1 MLVAFWKAATSF
13 PDFFYFQKRV
23 FFSFLFCFLFICICC
38 ILKIGN
44 LVSCFFLLLLY
55 FQKRVFSSIF
65 CFLSHLLL
73 SHFEKRHPLSS
84 FFHMTFLLIT
94 IYFSGPPSHGSLFKW
109 VPMRSLE
116 NIWTTNWWKTAHFS
130 WVARM

>member
-13 PDFFYFQKRV
+13 PVFFCIFKNDFFP
-23 FFSFLFCFLFICICC
+23 FLCCFLFYLHLLHFENRLSAFFFFFCIFKNEFFLPFFAFCLICFCH
-38 ILKIGN
+38 ILKSVIP
-44 LVSCFFLLLLY
+44 F
-55 FQKRVFSSIF
+55 
-65 CFLSHLLL
+65 
-73 SHFEKRHPLSS
+73 PP
-84 FFHMTFLLIT
+84 FFHLKFLLIT